1 MDRAAPCFAI
11 GFMKQK
17 LRCVYMDRILF
28 GYLHACCWLFYDLIH
43 TPDKISIYTQRCLGE
58 RAVNFFPTSLF
69 LLIEFEPSPLS
80 AFWSGW
86 PYRTRDKLYSC
97 V

>member
-43 TPDKISIYTQRCLGE
+43 TPDKISIYTQRCLYIYIYIYNGLGE
-58 RAVNFFPTSLF
+58 RAVNFSYVFIF
-69 LLIEFEPSPLS
+69 
-80 AFWSGW
+80 A
-86 PYRTRDKLYSC
+86 D
-97 V
+97 